1 MSDPEALNQIWRP
14 QFCRVKFVLERE
26 RRKKK
31 EKRDE
36 YNTNHIVDSM
46 RMTKRSLLNELFNAL
61 DDNHDVRASMH
72 RLADLLIEK

>member
-36 YNTNHIVDSM
+36 YNTN
-46 RMTKRSLLNELFNAL
+46 KRSLLNELFNAL

>member
-1 MSDPEALNQIWRP
+1 
-14 QFCRVKFVLERE
+14 
-26 RRKKK
+26 
-31 EKRDE
+31 
-36 YNTNHIVDSM
+36 M